1 MVPVSFLQALNSEVV
16 WNTFPIIDA
25 SVLTFIFTNISK
37 NVASVLTGVVSA
49 SLISYNT
56 PTQVYPASLSALMS
70 SK

>member
-16 WNTFPIIDA
+16 WNTFPIIDV
-25 SVLTFIFTNISK
+25 SVFTFILTNKSMIDVST
-37 NVASVLTGVVSA
+37 VIGEVSA

-56 PTQVYPASLSALMS
+56 PTQVYPAFLSALMS